1 VLSPATL
8 AALQQLRAKSRFAAA
23 HGTMYYDNGQHYM
36 SHTTEERS
44 AKQKAAFEEWM
55 RSVENNTSVITV
67 AELAALDPKRRGEL
81 EKMFGRDGVEAA
93 LLALAPG
100 HVLWT
105 DDFVFAEVAKSE
117 LGVERVWTQAMV
129 EHLANRGLIDR
140 ALADE
145 AHAKL
150 VGFDYQCTHF
160 TGTVMVAALR
170 ASNGS
175 VDAFP
180 VHQMIRAFAPLRV
193 TNRDGA
199 MRLLAEFILR
209 LTLDPMLPETR
220 CIATKAFLDTFP
232 TDASTTA
239 QLLSFRSQCARLMTL
254 NPLSGADFLQCFDQ
268 WRKQR
273 LMVDLYR

>member
-1 VLSPATL
+1 MKGSSISRRRRRVSFGAPPSELNLLAVAITILATRSAVVLDLVALATLQLLGITRQVLTSGLHFVLSPATL

-145 AHAKL
+145 APREASRIRLPMHAL
-150 VGFDYQCTHF
+150 YGY
-160 TGTVMVAALR
+160 G
-170 ASNGS
+170 
-175 VDAFP
+175 
-180 VHQMIRAFAPLRV
+180 
-193 TNRDGA
+193 DGCRPTSFE
-199 MRLLAEFILR
+199 RL
-209 LTLDPMLPETR
+209 
-220 CIATKAFLDTFP
+220 
-232 TDASTTA
+232 
-239 QLLSFRSQCARLMTL
+239 
-254 NPLSGADFLQCFDQ
+254 G
-268 WRKQR
+268 
-273 LMVDLYR
+273 